1 MKQRGRRVPP
11 VSPAPEQPSLRHTD
25 EPVERSLTASTTPRM
40 SDQAIDLSVP
50 RECFYR
56 DFGSDP
62 GACPRCGGE
71 LVQQYASYLI
81 ATRNQGKQADTFM
94 IGSDAG
100 WFCRTCPTIVIN
112 GRKIGQMLSYG
123 GGRWNVGREF
133 TILGLVN
140 MDAVPPEKRH
150 LPLGEADNPIPLVEF
165 RPEAQERRNEHGS
178 RKQGRR

>member
-11 VSPAPEQPSLRHTD
+11 AQPAPDQPYVPHLD
-25 EPVERSLTASTTPRM
+25 ESVERSPVTPR
-40 SDQAIDLSVP
+40 SSGQGLDLSVP

-56 DFGSDP
+56 DFGRDP

-81 ATRNQGKQADTFM
+81 ATRGRGKQADSFM

-100 WFCRTCPTIVIN
+100 WFCRTCPTLVVN
-112 GRKIGQMLSYG
+112 GQKIGQMLSYG

-140 MDAVPPEKRH
+140 LDAVPPEKRH
-150 LPLGEADNPIPLVEF
+150 LPLGEANNPIPLVEF
-165 RPEAQERRNEHGS
+165 RAVSHEQRNERGS
-178 RKQGRR
+178 HKQRQR